1 MAKAA
6 GNARFARLTEPA
18 RAVSRRS
25 VLAGSA
31 AVALAA
37 ATPACATAESAVP
50 PALIAALATGFNLPN
65 VCDLPPAAAELP
77 GKSLLHDLNA
87 LGFRHIRLP
96 IDPTNCVRAERAF
109 VRCLDAVIDRIL
121 GAGFALS
128 LDIHAGEEAGAALR
142 EEPSRGGDLIASA
155 LRFVAERANDLPT
168 DRVAIELL
176 NEPPLETADWR
187 PLRQRLV
194 REVRAQ
200 APRHTL
206 IWSASR
212 NQTIEETI
220 DDPGPGD
227 RNAVAAVH
235 YYYPMV
241 FTHQGQTWGSTPFA
255 AIKAL
260 PFPFSATDVRVG
272 DIRAKL
278 IAEGRADSLA
288 EFDAA
293 TEQPW
298 NEERIAR
305 DFSALRAWSE
315 RTRWPVILNEF
326 GVYREFAPKAGR
338 LNWLASVRRAAEQNG
353 FGWCHWEFDKGFGF
367 TSSRTDPGEI
377 DPDIVAALLGGG

>member
-1 MAKAA
+1 M
-6 GNARFARLTEPA
+6 
-18 RAVSRRS
+18 
-25 VLAGSA
+25 
-31 AVALAA
+31 
-37 ATPACATAESAVP
+37 P

-121 GAGFALS
+121 GAGFCPLA
-128 LDIHAGEEAGAALR
+128 R
-142 EEPSRGGDLIASA
+142 YSRGRGGGERRCARNHPAAGDLIASA

-260 PFPFSATDVRVG
+260 PFPFSATDVRSAISAPSSSPKDAPTASPSSTPPQSSHG
-272 DIRAKL
+272 TRSASHETSRRC
-278 IAEGRADSLA
+278 APGR
-288 EFDAA
+288 
-293 TEQPW
+293 
-298 NEERIAR
+298 RGR
-305 DFSALRAWSE
+305 
-315 RTRWPVILNEF
+315 
-326 GVYREFAPKAGR
+326 AGR
-338 LNWLASVRRAAEQNG
+338 LS
-353 FGWCHWEFDKGFGF
+353 
-367 TSSRTDPGEI
+367 
-377 DPDIVAALLGGG
+377 